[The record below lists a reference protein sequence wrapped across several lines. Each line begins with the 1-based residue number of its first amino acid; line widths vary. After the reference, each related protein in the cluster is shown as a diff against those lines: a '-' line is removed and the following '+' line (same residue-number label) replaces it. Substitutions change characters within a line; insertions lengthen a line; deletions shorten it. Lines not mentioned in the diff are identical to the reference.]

1 VAYPL
6 RILAG
11 PRERRLVLLV
21 AVLTLGFALTAAL
34 AWQAQASAR
43 SHRKTAERTLTDY
56 AGFGAVQYAV
66 NATEGIYSRSTQFVL
81 RPVDPAVGI
90 TGHELVRQTMIK
102 GCPGSP
108 NAGKAPRFFFS
119 LDLGTRELLKARG
132 CIDDSVQAWLRETVA
147 NHALAK
153 FDRRWEYSEF
163 VAPIGGVRWLIVYSV
178 RFDMDEHPVSAFGFA
193 TPFNEFARPVFA
205 GVMKNYPLLPPTL
218 VGKGPSDSLLSVRVT
233 DLTGATLYESP
244 VQYESPYRA
253 RYEYGKFGG
262 YAVYLT
268 IRPEV
273 ADKLVIGGLPRSR
286 LPLLLGL
293 LALAATLTVVALYQL
308 RRESE
313 LARLRNDFISSISHE
328 LRTPLAQV
336 RMFAET
342 LLLDRVRSESERRR
356 SLEIIDQEARRLTH
370 LVENVLQFSRNERSV
385 TRLSP
390 EPTDIA
396 AEVREVVES
405 FAPIA
410 NARGV
415 ALATELGDGCMT
427 EVDRAA
433 LRQVLLNFLDNA
445 VKYGAPGQTVTV
457 GARCEPG
464 SLRLGV
470 DDQGPGIP
478 LRERSRV
485 WEPFQR
491 LERDANSAV
500 AGSGIGLSV
509 VRDLVTLHGGRAWVE
524 DAPGGGARFAVLLPR
539 AESTRDEHEDTSTP
553 GTALPSTNGR
563 AHRSR
568 AGV

>member
-1 VAYPL
+1 MARPTQL
-6 RILAG
+6 LAS
-11 PRERRLVLLV
+11 RRQRRLALLV
-21 AVLTLGFALTAAL
+21 AVLTLGFGLTATL

-43 SHRKTAERTLTDY
+43 SHRDTAVRTLTDY
-56 AGFGAVQYAV
+56 AGFGAMQFAV
-66 NATEGIYSRSTQFVL
+66 HATESIYAKATQFVL

-90 TGHELVRQTMIK
+90 TGHEVVRQTMIK

-108 NAGKAPRFFFS
+108 TVGKAPRFFFS
-119 LDLGTRELLKARG
+119 IDLGTRELIKARG
-132 CIDDSVQAWLRETVA
+132 CVDEQVRTWLRDTVA
-147 NHALAK
+147 RHALAK
-153 FDRRWEYSEF
+153 FDRRWERMEF
-163 VAPIGGVRWLIVYSV
+163 VAPVAGVQWLVVYSV
-178 RFDMDEHPVSAFGFA
+178 RFDAEAHPLSAFGFA
-193 TPFNEFARPVFA
+193 TPFNEFAKPVFA
-205 GVMKNYPLLPPTL
+205 NVLRGYPLLPPTL
-218 VGKGPSDSLLSVRVT
+218 VGKRPNDSLVSVRVT
-233 DLTGATLYESP
+233 DRAGATLYESP
-244 VQYESPYRA
+244 VQYESPYSA

-262 YAVYLT
+262 YAVHLT

-273 ADKLVIGGLPRSR
+273 AEKLVIGGLPRSR

-293 LALAATLTVVALYQL
+293 LALAGALTVVALYQL
-308 RRESE
+308 RREAE

-342 LLLDRVRSESERRR
+342 LLLDRVRSEGERRR

-390 EPTDIA
+390 EPTDVA
-396 AEVREVVES
+396 TEVREVVES
-405 FAPIA
+405 FQPIA
-410 NARGV
+410 VARGV
-415 ALATELGDGCMT
+415 ALATQLGDGCTT

-445 VKYGAPGQTVTV
+445 VKYGAAGQTVTV

-464 SLRLGV
+464 ALRLWV

-478 LRERSRV
+478 PRERARV

-509 VRDLVTLHGGRAWVE
+509 VRDLVTLHGGRAWVD
-524 DAPGGGARFAVLLPR
+524 DAPGGGARFAIELPR
-539 AESTRDEHEDTSTP
+539 HEPAATDGGSTISP
-553 GTALPSTNGR
+553 ALPAASGR
-563 AHRSR
+563 TPRPR